1 MLPKKWKKPIGKFLI
16 ACGFFS
22 AGVIADNVHEN
33 FQNDLAITYNIHSND
48 GVDNKA
54 QEIIDKKIT
63 GINEP
68 VDESRNFYLID
79 FGNYENNK
87 IEKNKD
93 LLNSNNP
100 FGILINSEVANE
112 RELKEELDY
121 IKEILIQYDVT
132 YPLFLNISSLKDA
145 KDYVNFS
152 GDRIGYQEV
161 IDEFINTFGEFV
173 CLYGTQDEFEQLG
186 EKYYDNLKAIIINNS
201 ETYNYQGN
209 CNFICFENNKDIMLF
224 ADQKYQLNNSYKKE
238 AEEAVD
244 NKIEDSELLKGIDVS
259 KHQGKIDWETVKNQ
273 GVDFAIIR
281 VCDFANKN
289 DDGSPQLDEY
299 FKTNMEKCQDLG
311 IPVGVYAYSRAKNK
325 TEAQEEAI
333 FVLNSVKNYNL
344 QYPIYL
350 DFESDAHQKLIET
363 DLEKAINICDT
374 FGKTI
379 EDEGFYFGIYSSA
392 SVLEKLS
399 PLNEKYNFWV
409 ARYDGQPCT
418 FESAEPNEKVEI
430 GYTTSVHQCTDKATI
445 NGIDGTVD
453 VNFADPSLPKSIK
466 NKQLNKNKTLIR

>member
-1 MLPKKWKKPIGKFLI
+1 MLSQKVKKTI
-16 ACGFFS
+16 AKVALMLGFYG
-22 AGVIADNVHEN
+22 AGVATDNFVEK
-33 FQNDLAITYNIHSND
+33 FQEPPLTYEVSTD
-48 GVDNKA
+48 ESTDNKA
-54 QEIIDKKIT
+54 DEIIDNKIVGT
-63 GINEP
+63 TELN
-68 VDESRNFYLID
+68 DTSRNFHLVD

-87 IEKNKD
+87 IKENEN
-93 LLNSNNP
+93 LINSNIP

-173 CLYGTQDEFEQLG
+173 CLYGDQSEFEQLG
-186 EKYYDNLKAIIINNS
+186 EKYNNNLKAIIINNN

-209 CNFICFENNKDIMLF
+209 CNFICFENNKNIMLF
-224 ADQKYQLNNSYKKE
+224 ADQKYQLNDSYEKE
-238 AEEAVD
+238 TEETI
-244 NKIEDSELLKGIDVS
+244 NIENENSELLKGIDVS
-259 KHQGKIDWETVKNQ
+259 KFQGEIDWETVKNQ

-311 IPVGVYAYSRAKNK
+311 IPVGVYAYSRAENE
-325 TEAQEEAI
+325 TEAQKEAI
-333 FVLNSVKNYNL
+333 FVLNSVKDYNL

-350 DFESDAHQKLIET
+350 DFESDNHKKIIET
-363 DLEKAINICDT
+363 DLEKAINICDA

-418 FESAEPNEKVEI
+418 FENAEPNEKVEI

-445 NGIDGTVD
+445 DGINGTVD
-453 VNFADPSLPKSIK
+453 VNFADPSLPQSIK
-466 NKQLNKNKTLIR
+466 NKQLNQNKTLIR